1 MLVEAD
7 YVGAEL
13 AAMAW
18 LSGDAAMID
27 HVRRSA
33 LPESDPDYYDIHSN
47 VTVGAFGLACEPT
60 KAGLKAGGKAHL
72 RTVAKSIIF
81 GLAFG
86 RGAKAISRAALE
98 EGIDVTVEEAQM
110 VKDTI
115 FKTYPGLEPYFA
127 ACRARVKFPR
137 WLQNSFGAYR
147 RFPRAAN
154 LRELGGYEREA
165 MNFPVQ
171 SLVADAM
178 SRALDELVKYRKW
191 FSPSELDY
199 RLVLQIH
206 DAVLLEVPTPHLRR
220 VVDEVLPTCLT
231 HNVPIYP
238 TRLNGALTGHG
249 PYHLATEIEVYTQ
262 WGVPL
267 SLADQCQLVAACRDE
282 CVGVPR

>member
-1 MLVEAD
+1 M
-7 YVGAEL
+7 
-13 AAMAW
+13 
-18 LSGDAAMID
+18 SGDAAMID

-60 KAGLKAGGKAHL
+60 KAGLKAGGKADL

-86 RGAKAISRAALE
+86 AAQGHFPSRTRGGDRRHGRGGA
-98 EGIDVTVEEAQM
+98 V

-178 SRALDELVKYRKW
+178 SRRHSMNWSNTA
-191 FSPSELDY
+191 SGS
-199 RLVLQIH
+199 RLRSWIIVWSCRSMTRCYSKCQ
-206 DAVLLEVPTPHLRR
+206 RR
-220 VVDEVLPTCLT
+220 TC
-231 HNVPIYP
+231 
-238 TRLNGALTGHG
+238 G
-249 PYHLATEIEVYTQ
+249 E
-262 WGVPL
+262 
-267 SLADQCQLVAACRDE
+267 
-282 CVGVPR
+282 